1 MKVLVDIQSWPQ
13 PGKVRGAYN
22 PPLNFSVSGK
32 YVINVPPEA
41 GSIDVD
47 TASPTQIITNKTNA
61 LMALHPLMSQS
72 IGDEFLTTSL
82 IDTSSLTVGTICAP
96 NKGVVVFPGGVLTT
110 SIRTITVPSLT
121 RVSVVYYGFRLG
133 RELPLDNGPA
143 PVLYNWD
150 GSSFIDFGPG
160 IFDVDIMDSSGL
172 GAPLIPNLES
182 GVEYPYAVATPL
194 GVRLRFTNLT
204 TDFWYL
210 SDYLLM
216 AG

>member
-41 GSIDVD
+41 GSIDID
-47 TASPTQIITNKTNA
+47 TASPAQIITNKTNA

-72 IGDEFLTTSL
+72 LGDEFLTTSL
-82 IDTSSLTVGTICAP
+82 IDATSLTVGTICAP
-96 NKGVVVFPGGVLTT
+96 NKGVVIFPGGVLTT
-110 SIRTITVPSLT
+110 SIRTITVSPLT
-121 RVSVVYYGFRLG
+121 RVSVTYYGFRLG

-150 GSSFIDFGPG
+150 GLSFIDFGPG
-160 IFDVDIMDSSGL
+160 IFDVDIMDSIGTTVL
-172 GAPLIPNLES
+172 VPNLES
-182 GVEYPYAVATPL
+182 GVEYPYVVATPIN
-194 GVRLRFTNLT
+194 VRLRFTNMSA
-204 TDFWYL
+204 DPWYL